1 MDTEQKVT
9 RKLRAILSA
18 DVKGYSILMTNDE
31 VSTVQTLKEYRS
43 IMSDR
48 IKDHSGRVVDAPGD
62 NLLAEFPSAVEAV
75 QSSVEIQNDLEIKNA
90 ELPENKR
97 LEFRIGVNIG
107 DVIQDGGNLYG
118 EGINIAARIE
128 GLARPGG
135 ICISRNVYDQ
145 VKNKLGLTF
154 EYVGEE
160 FVKNI
165 SDPVYLY
172 KILLNP
178 KDSEFIFGKKKKFD
192 LPQKP
197 SIAVIPFENLS
208 GDINFDHVCDAITE
222 EITTGLTNIPLL
234 FVIARNSTSMY
245 KGQEIEIQKI
255 GRELGVQYVLEGS
268 IQKSGERIRV
278 TAQLVDALNQ
288 RHLWAERYDGTITDL
303 FDFQDKITM
312 QILTAL
318 QVRLEKGHK
327 SNVWA
332 GATKDLTALQ
342 KYLQA
347 HEAFFKFADIISA
360 RRLFKEA
367 QDLDSGFPLPYVYL
381 GWIHLFDAWFRLS
394 ESPEMSIQKAMELAQ
409 EALQLSSNVAP
420 AYSLLG
426 KIYYTMGDVEK
437 GIATT
442 RRAIEISPN
451 DADCHVHLGGLLAF
465 TGHPEEALYWINKAV
480 RLNPQGSWIYSVYF
494 GMTYNILGRYDEA
507 IKAYKTV
514 LKQNPDN
521 ILGIVGLVEGYCLF
535 EKHQEA
541 QKIAMDV
548 YRVFPSFSAI
558 YHVNAM
564 GYRYK
569 EDTDRFLE
577 ALQKAGLK

>member
-1 MDTEQKVT
+1 MTAEQKVT

-18 DVKGYSILMTNDE
+18 DVKGYSLLMTRDE
-31 VSTVQTLKEYRS
+31 ASTVQTLKEYRG
-43 IMSDR
+43 IMSET
-48 IKDHSGRVVDAPGD
+48 IKGHSGRVVDAPGD

-75 QSSVEIQNDLEIKNA
+75 QCSVEIQNDLKIKNA

-107 DVIQDGGNLYG
+107 DVIQEGKSLYG

-145 VKNKLGLTF
+145 VKNKLGVTF
-154 EYVGEE
+154 EYVGRKS
-160 FVKNI
+160 VKNI

-178 KDSEFIFGKKKKFD
+178 EDSEFIYGKKKKFD

-208 GDINFDHVCDAITE
+208 GDSNFDHVCDAITE
-222 EITTGLTNIPLL
+222 EITTGLTNVPLL
-234 FVIARNSTSMY
+234 FVIARSSTSIY
-245 KGQEIEIQKI
+245 RGQKIETQKI

-288 RHLWAERYDGTITDL
+288 RHLWADRYEGTITDL
-303 FDFQDKITM
+303 FDFQDKITI

-327 SNVWA
+327 SNIWA
-332 GATKDLTALQ
+332 GATKNLTALQ
-342 KYLQA
+342 RYLQA
-347 HEAFFKFADIISA
+347 HEAFFKCADIITA

-367 QDLDSGFPLPYVYL
+367 KDLDSGFSLPYVYL
-381 GWIHLFDAWFRLS
+381 GWLHLFDAWLGLS
-394 ESPEMSIQKAMELAQ
+394 ESPEKSIQKAMELAQ
-409 EALQLSSNVAP
+409 EAVRLYKTVAP
-420 AYSLLG
+420 DYSLLG
-426 KIYYTMGDVEK
+426 KIYYTMGDVAK

-442 RRAIEISPN
+442 RHAIEISPN

-465 TGHPEEALYWINKAV
+465 TGHPEEALFWINKAV
-480 RLNPQGSWIYSVYF
+480 RLNPQGSWIYNVYF
-494 GMTYNILGRYDEA
+494 GMAYNILGRYKEA
-507 IKAYKTV
+507 IKAYKTA

-521 ILGIVGLVEGYCLF
+521 ILGLAGLVEGYCLF
-535 EKHQEA
+535 GKHEKA
-541 QKIAMDV
+541 QNVALEV
-548 YRVFPSFSAI
+548 YRVFPSFSAV
-558 YHVNAM
+558 YHANAM

-569 EDTDRFLE
+569 EDTNKFLE

>member
-1 MDTEQKVT
+1 MTAEQKVT
-9 RKLRAILSA
+9 RKLSAIFSA
-18 DVKGYSILMTNDE
+18 DVKGYSRLMSDDE
-31 VSTVQTLKEYRS
+31 SHTIKTLKKYRQ
-43 IMSDR
+43 IMSKL
-48 IKDHSGRVVDAPGD
+48 IEQHSGRVVDAPGD
-62 NLLAEFPSAVEAV
+62 NLLAEFSSSVEAV
-75 QSSVEIQNDLEIKNA
+75 QCSAKIQKTLKSKNNC
-90 ELPENKR
+90 LPDDKR
-97 LEFRIGVNIG
+97 LEFRIGLNIG
-107 DVIQDGGNLYG
+107 DVIQDGENLYG

-160 FVKNI
+160 SVKNI

-178 KDSEFIFGKKKKFD
+178 EDSEFIYGKKKKFD

-208 GDINFDHVCDAITE
+208 GASNFDHVCDAITE

-234 FVIARNSTSMY
+234 FVIARNSTCIY
-245 KGQEIEIQKI
+245 KGQKIEIQKI

-332 GATKDLTALQ
+332 GATKNLTALQ

-360 RRLFKEA
+360 RRLFEEA
-367 QDLDSGFPLPYVYL
+367 QNLDSGFPLPYVYL
-381 GWIHLFDAWFRLS
+381 GWIHLFDAWLGLS

-409 EALQLSSNVAP
+409 EAIRLNSAVAP
-420 AYSLLG
+420 VYSLLG

-494 GMTYNILGRYDEA
+494 GMAYNILGRYEEA
-507 IKAYKTV
+507 IKAYKTA

-521 ILGIVGLVEGYCLF
+521 ILGLVGLVEGYCLF
-535 EKHQEA
+535 EQHEEA
-541 QKIAMDV
+541 QKNALKV
-548 YRVFPSFSAI
+548 YRVFPSFSAV

-564 GYRYK
+564 NYRYK
-569 EDTDRFLE
+569 EDTNSFLE